1 MKILGIESSCDET
14 AIALVK
20 EEGGVFK
27 VEQNLISSQI
37 DIHAKYGG
45 VIPEVAAREHVSA
58 IFGLLMESGI
68 SKDGEGIDTIAV
80 TSGPGLVPALRIGV
94 ELAKTLSWAWS
105 KPLIGANHLE
115 GHIYS
120 VWLDSPKP
128 QFPALTLLV
137 SGGHT
142 ELILMTGQGKY
153 ESIGSTRD
161 DAAGEAFDKV
171 AKMLGEKYPGGP
183 KISRLAKGGDPEAI
197 DFPRPMLKTDDFDFS
212 FSGLKTAVKNHISE
226 NQDSSKEDVSASFQA
241 AAIDVLAA
249 KTLKAIKQHSPK
261 SVILT
266 GGVSANKSLRE
277 TLKES
282 INSSFPTI
290 TFHAPDISLTGDNAV
305 MIAIAGFF
313 NAKDEKFVDP
323 LLLEADPN
331 LKL

>member
-1 MKILGIESSCDET
+1 MRILGIESSCDET

-20 EEGGVFK
+20 EEGGIFI
-27 VEQNLISSQI
+27 VEKNLISSQI

-58 IFGLLMESGI
+58 IFALLVESGI
-68 SKDGEGIDTIAV
+68 SKEGSEIDVISV

-94 ELAKTLSWAWS
+94 ELAKTLAWAWD
-105 KPLIGANHLE
+105 KPLVGANHLE

-120 VWLDSPKP
+120 VWLDEEKP

-142 ELILMTGQGKY
+142 ELILMTDHGKY
-153 ESIGSTRD
+153 EKIGSTRD

-183 KISRLAKGGDPEAI
+183 KISKLAESGKGDAI
-197 DFPRPMLKTDDFDFS
+197 DFPRPMAAADNFDFS

-226 NQDSSKEDVSASFQA
+226 NPNDSKEDIAASFQTA
-241 AAIDVLAA
+241 TVDVLTA
-249 KTLKAIKQHSPK
+249 KTLRAIKQYSPK

-266 GGVSANKSLRE
+266 GGVSASKTLRGAMRGAVE
-277 TLKES
+277 SNFKEV
-282 INSSFPTI
+282 
-290 TFHAPDISLTGDNAV
+290 TFHNPAISLSGDNAV

-313 NAKDEKFVDP
+313 NAKDEKFTDP
-323 LLLEADPN
+323 VHLEADPN